1 MPAMLKIRLQRVG
14 RKHEP
19 TFRVVLTDSKNGPQS
34 GKFQEILGFYDPRK
48 QGETL
53 KGDRIT
59 HWMSVGAQVSTT
71 VHNLLVRHKIVE
83 GKTKNPLPR
92 KAPYKSDKKLALE
105 KALEEKRLAEE
116 KARADALAAA
126 QAAEEEAKAKAEAEA
141 AAAAAPAEE
150 LAPAPEAAPEPAP
163 AEEAPAPEAEAPA
176 AEEAAPQE
184 DAAPAEEA
192 PAA

>member
-92 KAPYKSDKKLALE
+92 KAPYKSDKKLAEE

-116 KARADALAAA
+116 KARAEAEAAA
-126 QAAEEEAKAKAEAEA
+126 RAAEEEAQAKAEAEA

-150 LAPAPEAAPEPAP
+150 PAPEAAPAEEVPAPEAPAAEEAPAPEAPAEEPAP
-163 AEEAPAPEAEAPA
+163 AEEAPAA
-176 AEEAAPQE
+176 
-184 DAAPAEEA
+184 
-192 PAA
+192 